1 MAEAE
6 TNGRF
11 LVMAL
16 DLDDSVKVFGAYASA
31 DLAEAA
37 IIQFEKVHW
46 RFSEWRVEAWE
57 PALDSGR

>member
-1 MAEAE
+1 MTEAK

-31 DLAEAA
+31 EMAGAA
-37 IIQFEKVHW
+37 IAELKEIHW
-46 RFSEWRVEAWE
+46 RFSDWRVEAWE
-57 PALDSGR
+57 PALGSGR

>member
-1 MAEAE
+1 MLDAG
-6 TNGRF
+6 TNERF

-31 DLAEAA
+31 DLAEMA
-37 IIQFEKVHW
+37 IAEFEKIHW

-57 PALDSGR
+57 PAMDSRR